1 VADNGALT
9 AACDD
14 PAMTGYVAL
23 SPEGKEEV
31 EVARSPR
38 RRMAFKGSFDTVSGR
53 GTVAV
58 RNISCT
64 GAMIEGADMPP
75 AGRDIILCAQGMEF
89 FGTVVWS
96 RGDRCGLRFDE
107 ALTADQVLELH
118 RITPEQIRS
127 QELNERAR
135 WLSSTHRFDY

>member
-1 VADNGALT
+1 MAGDF
-9 AACDD
+9 
-14 PAMTGYVAL
+14 AL
-23 SPEGKEEV
+23 SLDGKQEV

-38 RRMAFKGSFDTVSGR
+38 RRMAFKGTFETVTGR

-58 RNISCT
+58 RNISCS
-64 GAMIEGADMPP
+64 GAMIEGDDMPP

-96 RGDRCGLRFDE
+96 RSDRCGLRFDE
-107 ALTADQVLELH
+107 PLTAEQVLELH
-118 RITPEQIRS
+118 RITPEHIRS

-135 WLSSTHRFDY
+135 WLSSRHRFDY